1 MAANTIFS
9 LLRFLFFSLQPPS
22 PLYKLPPIGTGRRVE
37 TRSIEEGGR
46 GRQTPLFFAFENAR
60 GSFRVVKGFLF
71 PICSSFLPPPP
82 TIQTKQGRS
91 GLPNMDKSWQRQSQ
105 EAERE
110 RERRGPEQQVKSSLP
125 SPSPPRPPPSPPT
138 DFGFQKS
145 KVHFLLSLSDS
156 PDSLSLAVLPDFL
169 SKKKPEVD
177 KFA

>member
-1 MAANTIFS
+1 MAANTFFF
-9 LLRFLFFSLQPPS
+9 LLRFLFSPS
-22 PLYKLPPIGTGRRVE
+22 NHRRHSTNYPLLELVEGWRHALLKKGEGVAKL
-37 TRSIEEGGR
+37 
-46 GRQTPLFFAFENAR
+46 LFFFAFENAR